1 MSLNRLFTRL
11 SLIISGIDE
20 IRRVFYIRPHLL
32 LQSQWPWLQK
42 APSHSQHRC
51 WLSIKEKAVSFRP
64 HSCFTLSPPRYRLFW
79 QPLCSSHC
87 PASLFNYLSFFA
99 LALNH
104 LSSFF
109 FRYLF
114 ILSLSKFKYCSFS
127 FSILF
132 LSFSLCNSRL
142 HLLLLQISQAT
153 VWASSRLS
161 LAPSRSPSLPLFPL
175 SEWRERIPYAPSVA
189 PRFTIARAQN
199 WLEFLAVLEKAG
211 ISRRRPRPTWHRMP
225 PFPLTGTPP
234 ADTAVAESWEQW
246 GPGNLHALLP
256 SPLVYKLSDPDLNSG
271 WDVCKNYGCI
281 FLYLLTLSG
290 SPTTPP
296 PLYVC

>member
-1 MSLNRLFTRL
+1 MALTPKGTEPQSTQVLIKHKRKRCLLSAAFMFSCYHLPGIVCFDSL
-11 SLIISGIDE
+11 SVHLIA
-20 IRRVFYIRPHLL
+20 LL
-32 LQSQWPWLQK
+32 LYST
-42 APSHSQHRC
+42 
-51 WLSIKEKAVSFRP
+51 VG
-64 HSCFTLSPPRYRLFW
+64 
-79 QPLCSSHC
+79 
-87 PASLFNYLSFFA
+87 LSFFFCSCTQSPF
-99 LALNH
+99 H
-104 LSSFF
+104 FF

-132 LSFSLCNSRL
+132 RSSSLCSSHL
-142 HLLLLQISQAT
+142 HILLLQLSQAT

-161 LAPSRSPSLPLFPL
+161 LAPSPSSSLPLFPL

-234 ADTAVAESWEQW
+234 ADTALAESWEQW

-256 SPLVYKLSDPDLNSG
+256 CPLVYKLLDPDLNSG

-296 PLYVC
+296 PLSVC